1 MSSRGKGVG
10 AALLAAL
17 FGAAYYIPFKALGAE
32 VSRPAAVLALVLCAA
47 VLNSATA
54 IGRRGRPSRAVS
66 VRLTLVAAVILGI
79 LSVAGNLGVALAL
92 AVQEPAVTSVIVHIQ
107 ILFVVAA
114 EWWLLDHQITVR
126 FVIGAAL
133 TVVGFVVMQLG
144 GGAEGAS
151 VAGVLWAL
159 LAAFSFA
166 MMHVYTRAVID
177 RISAVAVNALRLWLA
192 AAAMLAFPG
201 VVGEL
206 LGLGWWGWGLA
217 AAAAF
222 AGPFL
227 SRLFLMAS
235 VRFIPA
241 SQVSL
246 LGMTNPLFAFVLGF
260 AAFAAL
266 PTGYET
272 VGGAII
278 LIGVVLP
285 LAQRIRR

>member
-92 AVQEPAVTSVIVHIQ
+92 AVQEPAVTSVIVHTQ

-114 EWWLLDHQITVR
+114 EWWLLDHRITVR
-126 FVIGAAL
+126 FAIGAAL
-133 TVVGFVVMQLG
+133 TVAGFVVMQLG
-144 GGAEGAS
+144 GSAEGAS